1 MFFACVRGYLFFL
14 LSLSSFGIFFVCKS
28 LNINALKNYSF
39 TFLTKTV
46 IIFCCLSS
54 FCHPNARDCTL
65 WVIFAAWRP
74 KSAEIVNFVKK
85 HPISGLICE
94 KSV

>member
-28 LNINALKNYSF
+28 LNINALKNYRF

-46 IIFCCLSS
+46 IIFCHLSSFLSS
-54 FCHPNARDCTL
+54 FCHPKAWGCTL
-65 WVIFAAWRP
+65 WGKFAAW
-74 KSAEIVNFVKK
+74 
-85 HPISGLICE
+85 
-94 KSV
+94 